1 MRAIPQAAKR
11 ERRLPMDLL
20 KDLASIPFRSGQNP
34 SDANL
39 LIVRMDPGILSK
51 FSRISIAAPKE
62 TGKMRA
68 ALIECRT
75 QWRGAGAAERDGLEN
90 RCGGNPTEGSNPSL
104 SAKLIRNKKGSS
116 NEEPFC
122 LEAGV
127 GIEPASTAL
136 QAAA

>member
-39 LIVRMDPGILSK
+39 LIVRMDPRILSK

-62 TGKMRA
+62 TGKMRVRRNQRRNS
-68 ALIECRT
+68 ERCRS
-75 QWRGAGAAERDGLEN
+75 G
-90 RCGGNPTEGSNPSL
+90 
-104 SAKLIRNKKGSS
+104 
-116 NEEPFC
+116 
-122 LEAGV
+122 
-127 GIEPASTAL
+127 
-136 QAAA
+136 